1 MTNKWYIKFDNDS
14 LYRKFVQD
22 KKIDVSWEYI
32 CTVRKYR
39 KYVVYNFI
47 VPDMR
52 FGIIIG

>member
-47 VPDMR
+47 VPDMT